1 MNSPPRSFPIPFRKH
16 YGCDGDGCAS
26 DPDTWPLHRVLR
38 RGVPCRLC
46 SSCLILSHRSLY
58 CCRCFYLV
66 TSPSYDFDDRDVLLA
81 PPAPTVTCQVC
92 REAVAHLPCL
102 YKEPADDDGA
112 FVCPPCTA
120 AQNGWP
126 FTYAPSCRKQIDEC
140 GARVLLLA
148 SRMALALLQRHATA
162 TRAAAERLAWE
173 AAEARTRAN
182 DALGVANDIA
192 MKEDPSWVVP
202 QSPENDL
209 PLPASEEEE
218 EEEEEEEDDDDDD
231 EAEANVGNVML
242 VRRNEM
248 PSLATLTIGTAS
260 SVAPMA
266 LAVAKHTPPSSSQS
280 KPLFD
285 LNENTV
291 ENDLNDNAAENEAE
305 AVQAEPT
312 PHRAPNSFNVK
323 EVAINSFNT
332 KELAMAA
339 AEAARA
345 PLTLQLFP
353 SGKASSSTKMPCTKK
368 PRTKRPRTL
377 QLFKNGEKKM

>member
-1 MNSPPRSFPIPFRKH
+1 
-16 YGCDGDGCAS
+16 
-26 DPDTWPLHRVLR
+26 
-38 RGVPCRLC
+38 
-46 SSCLILSHRSLY
+46 
-58 CCRCFYLV
+58 
-66 TSPSYDFDDRDVLLA
+66 
-81 PPAPTVTCQVC
+81 
-92 REAVAHLPCL
+92 
-102 YKEPADDDGA
+102 
-112 FVCPPCTA
+112 
-120 AQNGWP
+120 
-126 FTYAPSCRKQIDEC
+126 
-140 GARVLLLA
+140 
-148 SRMALALLQRHATA
+148 MALALLQRHATA
-162 TRAAAERLAWE
+162 TRAAAGRLARE
-173 AAEARTRAN
+173 AVEARTRAN
-182 DALGVANDIA
+182 DALGVANDLA
-192 MKEDPSWVVP
+192 MKEDPSWVMP

-209 PLPASEEEE
+209 PASEEEE
-218 EEEEEEEDDDDDD
+218 EDDD